1 MTIRGLRKNGN
12 SSPTS
17 GSGIRNS
24 NPYLNRYGAWGISQE
39 AHSDDHSADV
49 LTDAGVLLH
58 HVPVSSKE
66 WVKDED
72 AYTSGQRDLPPTGS
86 RVFVMMP
93 TGNFD
98 GCFVL
103 CSGFV
108 VIDQAQKQAF
118 MKEGKEAIRKR
129 VVPGNWKEEYDCV
142 TGTHSIVSPDDKT
155 SLIIDYGTADEAKN
169 PPELH
174 LKLFDKIKADAVAE
188 DSLTLSAFDDEVR
201 IEHKKGDSAKVT
213 VFDTELTIKKG
224 EVSVKSKKTTIEV
237 DGDATIKTSG
247 STIVEATGDVSVK
260 GKNVSVEAATK
271 ATIKA
276 ADASI
281 TGGKLTVNGS
291 SAPSTGPFCGIPNC
305 LFTGA
310 PHGGNMVTGT

>member
-12 SSPTS
+12 QSP

-49 LTDAGVLLH
+49 LTDSGVLLY
-58 HVPVSSKE
+58 HVPVSSRE

-72 AYTSGQRDLPPTGS
+72 AYTSGQRDLPPAGS

-118 MKEGKEAIRKR
+118 MAAGKEKIRKR
-129 VVPGNWKEEYDCV
+129 VFPGNWKEEYDCA

-155 SLIIDYGTADEAKN
+155 SFIIDYGTADESKD

-174 LKLFDKIKADAVAE
+174 MKLFDNIKADIVSD
-188 DSLTLSAFDDEVR
+188 DSIKLSVFDEVK
-201 IEHKKGDSAKVT
+201 IEHKKDDSAKVT
-213 VFDTELTIKKG
+213 IFDTELTIKKG
-224 EVSVKSKKTTIEV
+224 EVSIKPKKTTIEV

-247 STIVEATGDVSVK
+247 NTTVESTGDVSVK